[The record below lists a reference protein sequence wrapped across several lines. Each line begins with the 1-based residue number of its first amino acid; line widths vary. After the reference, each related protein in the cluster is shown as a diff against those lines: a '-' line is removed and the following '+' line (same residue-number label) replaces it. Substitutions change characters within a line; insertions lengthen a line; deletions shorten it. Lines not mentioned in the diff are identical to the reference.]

1 MLIFFLLK
9 MLKDFFFINNQCHNI
24 SICRSI
30 MEIICDPCSEK
41 NKKLVAEKYCSDCE
55 EKLCTE
61 CAEWH
66 MRCGEFRS
74 HHVIDLSSVG
84 SRIPP
89 SSKINCEIHT
99 DVQIDYFCSQH
110 DVVCCRACLSDSHRS
125 CETVLPL
132 DSASKDVKNSSLL
145 SDALEELDNMTEL
158 LSKMSEN
165 RDDNR
170 KLLKQKKSL
179 IIKQMRAAKS
189 KVLKYLD
196 DIEERLITEV
206 GFVQEKNEE
215 KINREKHEICQL
227 TSILKDNKQELE
239 FLKDRGSNNQLFLTL
254 RKQITNIQK
263 TENKIHDMT
272 SAFNEIDMEFEEIK
286 NVNIETIGSL
296 SQITRPC
303 PIKYKSMKVQHQQV
317 QQDRRQTLTEF
328 IREGEVNL
336 KHGEQYWLTD
346 MAVTS
351 DNKLLLCNIKSSH
364 KKVYIYKDYKTYEDE
379 ISFTSEPYCITVVP
393 CTDKAVVTLPL
404 ESSIQFINTTNNTKD
419 KQIIKIGGW
428 CTGITAVKDQ
438 IYIGVDSKVIILN
451 TDGSRVREIT
461 TDGGDNLNLLYNE
474 RNDQLLLRQ
483 PGSLCCINLDGHV
496 IYRYDISGGRGL
508 AVDQQGHVYISGCE
522 SNDIHRL
529 SPDGTFRDIVLS
541 KHDGVNW
548 PEGITFN
555 NDFTKLFIINNRGKT
570 VLVYIL

>member
-1 MLIFFLLK
+1 
-9 MLKDFFFINNQCHNI
+9 
-24 SICRSI
+24 
-30 MEIICDPCSEK
+30 
-41 NKKLVAEKYCSDCE
+41 
-55 EKLCTE
+55 
-61 CAEWH
+61 
-66 MRCGEFRS
+66 
-74 HHVIDLSSVG
+74 
-84 SRIPP
+84 
-89 SSKINCEIHT
+89 
-99 DVQIDYFCSQH
+99 
-110 DVVCCRACLSDSHRS
+110 
-125 CETVLPL
+125 
-132 DSASKDVKNSSLL
+132 
-145 SDALEELDNMTEL
+145 
-158 LSKMSEN
+158 
-165 RDDNR
+165 
-170 KLLKQKKSL
+170 
-179 IIKQMRAAKS
+179 
-189 KVLKYLD
+189 
-196 DIEERLITEV
+196 
-206 GFVQEKNEE
+206 
-215 KINREKHEICQL
+215 
-227 TSILKDNKQELE
+227 
-239 FLKDRGSNNQLFLTL
+239 
-254 RKQITNIQK
+254 
-263 TENKIHDMT
+263 
-272 SAFNEIDMEFEEIK
+272 MEFEEIK

-296 SQITRPC
+296 SQITRPY

-317 QQDRRQTLTEF
+317 QQDRIQTLTEF

-428 CTGITAVKDQ
+428 CTGITAVKDK

-496 IYRYDISGGRGL
+496 IYRCDISGGRGL

-529 SPDGTFRDIVLS
+529 LPDGTFRDIVLS